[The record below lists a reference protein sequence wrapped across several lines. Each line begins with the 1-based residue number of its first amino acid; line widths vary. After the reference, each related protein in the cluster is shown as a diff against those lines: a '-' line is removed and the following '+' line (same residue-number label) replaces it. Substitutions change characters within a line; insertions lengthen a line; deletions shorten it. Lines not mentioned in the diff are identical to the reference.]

1 MLETDAQMPFQSGSG
16 KPAAPHAAR
25 SRHARMRYHP
35 WRSRAATR
43 SVSLVTGHRLG
54 RYEIVSALGVGGMG
68 EVYRATDTN
77 LHRDVAL
84 KILPEAFARDA
95 DRLARFQREARAAA
109 ALNHPHIVTLYS
121 VEEIGG
127 VHFLTMELVEG
138 QPLNCMIPEGGL
150 PVERIVEI
158 AGALADAL
166 AAAAEKGIVHR
177 DLKPANVMVTRD
189 GRVKVLDFGLAKEL
203 RVTNSVEATIAS
215 AGRTEAGIVLGTPA
229 YMSPEQIA
237 GRAVDHRSDIFSL
250 GILVYEMAAGRRPF
264 QSDSAAELMSAI
276 LRDAPAPLASM
287 RSDLP
292 SSLQRMI
299 ESCLQK
305 DPIAR
310 PATARDVRTALFAG
324 PAAPSA
330 ASARGEQ
337 SIAVLPFASLS
348 ADPDDEF
355 FADGVTEEIL
365 NALAHIA
372 GLRVAGRRSAF
383 SFKGRQ
389 EDLRTV
395 GAKLNVT
402 TILEGTLRRSGNR
415 LRITAQLIDAAS
427 GYQLWAERYD
437 RVVEDVFAVQD
448 EIARTIADRLTLTL
462 ASPGGGAAV
471 QPPTRDLGAYE
482 LYLKGRALLYQ
493 RGLSILKAI
502 DCFTE
507 AVARDPGYA
516 QAWAGLADGY
526 TASGYSGFTRPA
538 DVMPR
543 ALDAARRALALDPEL
558 AEAHNALA
566 CATLLYERDYAL
578 AEREFL
584 RAIERN
590 ANYPQVRA
598 WYGLF
603 CLQWIAGREREGR
616 EQIARLVELDPV
628 SGYANTLL
636 SFSDFTSGRL
646 EDAVTHG
653 RQGTQLDPDSYLAN
667 WSLTQSLLW
676 NGQYSEAAAVAE
688 RGLAMSGRHVWAL
701 TSLVLICAASG
712 QADEARAVYRE
723 LEVRGAREYVQ
734 PSMLLSAAAAVGEVD
749 SAIAI
754 AGRALEERDPLFVM
768 LARSWP
774 GYDRLRSD
782 SRFLDIVRRLHLPGW
797 TPPCKPS

>member
-1 MLETDAQMPFQSGSG
+1 
-16 KPAAPHAAR
+16 
-25 SRHARMRYHP
+25 
-35 WRSRAATR
+35 
-43 SVSLVTGHRLG
+43 
-54 RYEIVSALGVGGMG
+54 
-68 EVYRATDTN
+68 
-77 LHRDVAL
+77 
-84 KILPEAFARDA
+84 
-95 DRLARFQREARAAA
+95 
-109 ALNHPHIVTLYS
+109 
-121 VEEIGG
+121 
-127 VHFLTMELVEG
+127 
-138 QPLNCMIPEGGL
+138 
-150 PVERIVEI
+150 
-158 AGALADAL
+158 
-166 AAAAEKGIVHR
+166 VHR
-177 DLKPANVMVTRD
+177 DLKPANVMVTHD
-189 GRVKVLDFGLAKEL
+189 GRVKVLDFGLAKDM
-203 RVTNSVEATIAS
+203 RAPNSAEATMAS
-215 AGRTEAGIVLGTPA
+215 AGRTEAGLVLGTPA

-237 GRAVDHRSDIFSL
+237 GRAVDQRSDIFSL
-250 GILVYEMAAGRRPF
+250 GILVYEMAVGRRPF
-264 QSDSAAELMSAI
+264 QSDSTVELMSAI
-276 LRDAPAPLASM
+276 LRDAPAPLTSM

-292 SSLQRMI
+292 SSLQRVI

-310 PATARDVRTALFAG
+310 PATARDVRVALFAG
-324 PAAPSA
+324 PAPSA
-330 ASARGEQ
+330 AAARGEQ

-402 TILEGTLRRSGNR
+402 TILEGTLRRAGNR

-427 GYQLWAERYD
+427 GYQLWGERYD

-448 EIARTIADRLTLTL
+448 EIARTIADRLKLTL
-462 ASPGGGAAV
+462 SSPEGRAAV
-471 QPPTRDLGAYE
+471 QPPTKDLGAFE

-526 TASGYSGFTRPA
+526 TTSGYSGFA
-538 DVMPR
+538 SAVNVMPR
-543 ALDAARRALALDPEL
+543 SLDAARRALALDPAL

-584 RAIERN
+584 HAIELN
-590 ANYPQVRA
+590 ANYPQARA

-616 EQIARLVELDPV
+616 EQIAKLVELDPV

-653 RQGTQLDPDSYLAN
+653 RRGMQLDPDSYLAN

-676 NGQYSEAAAVAE
+676 NGQYEEAAALAE

-701 TSLVLICAASG
+701 SSLVLIYAASDKG
-712 QADEARAVYRE
+712 DEARAVYRE
-723 LEVRGAREYVQ
+723 LEVRSAREYVQ
-734 PSMLLSAAAAVGEVD
+734 PSMLLAAAAAVGD
-749 SAIAI
+749 ADRAIAI
-754 AGRALEERDPLFVM
+754 AGRALEEQDPMFVM

-782 SRFLDIVRRLHLPGW
+782 SRFLDIVRRLKLPGW
-797 TPPCKPS
+797 IPPAEPS